1 MTRENT
7 RNNSTTSLFKCLL
20 LVLVFGV
27 VAMPPV
33 GFFLTVTRR
42 GIVGKVLGGILLVV
56 GIAAWASVIYYS
68 IR

>member
-20 LVLVFGV
+20 LVLVFGI

-33 GFFLTVTRR
+33 GIILTVTRR
-42 GIVGKVLGGILLVV
+42 GIAGKILGGILLVV
-56 GIAAWASVIYYS
+56 GMAAWASVIYYS